1 MIFLIWVVTLAPLPW
16 PVTPVMGATFN
27 VNTTADTTDVNPGD
41 GTCADSSGNCS
52 LRAAIQEA
60 NAQAGSDTIILQP
73 NTTYTLSLDATAGD
87 EDLADEDDL
96 DIVAGSTI
104 TIQGNRATI
113 RRDPALGCTLNGS
126 VAAGEFRIFEVPRGG
141 DLTLRDVTVRNGC
154 ADGANGGGIDN
165 LGTVTITNSTISGN
179 SANYG
184 GGGIGNAGGIAIT
197 NSTIS
202 GNSARQWGGG
212 IINFGTVIITNS
224 TISGNSADLGGGIIN
239 ANRVTLTN
247 STISNNSANYG
258 GGIYNYSVG
267 TVTLTNSTI
276 SGNRARGFG
285 GGIYNQEG
293 TVNASFVTIA
303 NNSAGSGQGG
313 GIFHVLG
320 TVNIKNSIVGNNT
333 AGDCSGSISSSGG
346 NYDSD
351 GSCFGGSG
359 DVIFL
364 GPLQN
369 NGGPTQTH
377 ALLGGDPLGGAAD
390 CTDVSNNQVNADQR
404 GSPRLVGGQ
413 CDAGA
418 YELQNPRTLSVTI
431 NGTGTVTSNPGR
443 INCPGTCTETYEQN
457 TIVQLTATPGPGWVF
472 EGWSGDCSTGCPVT
486 MNMDKACTATFVQQ
500 GTIVIQ
506 KTAIGGNDT
515 FGFSGSSGIGSFSI
529 TTSSGSGAR
538 SFSLA
543 PGTYTVTENT
553 PPTGWAFQR
562 LVCTDPDGGTTVD
575 LNTRTATID
584 LDAGETV
591 TCTFTNTR
599 LGR

>member
-1 MIFLIWVVTLAPLPW
+1 MMRTKTMPTHFSNIARGWSGLGRLWRRGRRALAVIFLIWVVTLAPLPW

-27 VNTTADTTDVNPGD
+27 VNTTADTTDVNPGN

-52 LRAAIQEA
+52 LRAAIMEA
-60 NAQAGSDTIILQP
+60 NAQGAADTIVLQP
-73 NTTYTLSLDATAGD
+73 GATYTLSLEAMAQD
-87 EDLADEDDL
+87 EDAAAEDDL
-96 DIVAGSTI
+96 DIADATTAGTLTILGNGATI
-104 TIQGNRATI
+104 T
-113 RRDPALGCTLNGS
+113 RDPNLGCTLNDS
-126 VAAGEFRIFEVPRGG
+126 DAAGEFRIFEVLSGG
-141 DLTLRDVTVRNGC
+141 NLTLQNVRVTNGC
-154 ADGANGGGIDN
+154 ADGTGFPDNSGGGILTNTNGTVTIQSSTISGNSADSDGGGIFN
-165 LGTVTITNSTISGN
+165 FGSLATVTITNSTISGN
-179 SANYG
+179 STGGASGNN
-184 GGGIGNAGGIAIT
+184 GGGI
-197 NSTIS
+197 
-202 GNSARQWGGG
+202 W
-212 IINFGTVIITNS
+212 
-224 TISGNSADLGGGIIN
+224 
-239 ANRVTLTN
+239 
-247 STISNNSANYG
+247 NN
-258 GGIYNYSVG
+258 
-267 TVTLTNSTI
+267 
-276 SGNRARGFG
+276 
-285 GGIYNQEG
+285 G

-303 NNSAGSGQGG
+303 KNSASGQGG
-313 GIFHVLG
+313 GIFIFVG

-333 AGDCSGSISSSGG
+333 GGADCSGSINDIGG

-351 GSCFGGSG
+351 GSCFGMPG
-359 DVIFL
+359 DAIFL
-364 GPLQN
+364 GPLRN

-377 ALLGGDPLGGAAD
+377 ALLAGDPLDGAAD

-404 GSPRLVGGQ
+404 GSPRPRPVGGQ

-418 YELQNPRTLSVTI
+418 YEVQNPRTLSVTI
-431 NGTGTVTSNPGR
+431 SGNGTVTSNPGR
-443 INCPGTCTETYEQN
+443 INCSTGNTGTCTETYEQN
-457 TIVQLTATPGPGWVF
+457 TIVQLTAAAGSGSVF
-472 EGWSGDCSTGCPVT
+472 AGWSNNCSGASNTVTVT
-486 MNMDKACTATFVQQ
+486 MNTDKACTATFVQP

-506 KTAIGGNDT
+506 KTAIEDNGT
-515 FGFSGSSGIGSFSI
+515 FGFSGSGGIGSFSI

>member
-1 MIFLIWVVTLAPLPW
+1 MMRTKTMPTHFSNIARGWSGLGRLWRRGRRALAVIFLIWVVTLAPLPW

-27 VNTTADTTDVNPGD
+27 VNTTADTTDVNPGN

-52 LRAAIQEA
+52 LRAAIMEA
-60 NAQAGSDTIILQP
+60 NAQGAADTIVLQP
-73 NTTYTLSLDATAGD
+73 GATYTLSLEAMAQD
-87 EDLADEDDL
+87 EDAAAEDDL
-96 DIVAGSTI
+96 DIADATTAGTLTILGNGATI
-104 TIQGNRATI
+104 T
-113 RRDPALGCTLNGS
+113 RDPNLGCTLNDS
-126 VAAGEFRIFEVPRGG
+126 DAAGEFRIFEVLSGG
-141 DLTLRDVTVRNGC
+141 NLTLQNVRVTNGC
-154 ADGANGGGIDN
+154 ADGTGFPDNSGGGILTNTNGTVTIQSSTISGNSADSDGGGIFN
-165 LGTVTITNSTISGN
+165 FGSLATVTITNSTISGN
-179 SANYG
+179 STGGASGNN
-184 GGGIGNAGGIAIT
+184 GGGI
-197 NSTIS
+197 
-202 GNSARQWGGG
+202 W
-212 IINFGTVIITNS
+212 
-224 TISGNSADLGGGIIN
+224 
-239 ANRVTLTN
+239 
-247 STISNNSANYG
+247 NN
-258 GGIYNYSVG
+258 
-267 TVTLTNSTI
+267 
-276 SGNRARGFG
+276 
-285 GGIYNQEG
+285 G

-313 GIFHVLG
+313 GIFNDTTG
-320 TVNIKNSIVGNNT
+320 TVKIKNSIVGNNT

-390 CTDVSNNQVNADQR
+390 CMDVSNNQVNADQR